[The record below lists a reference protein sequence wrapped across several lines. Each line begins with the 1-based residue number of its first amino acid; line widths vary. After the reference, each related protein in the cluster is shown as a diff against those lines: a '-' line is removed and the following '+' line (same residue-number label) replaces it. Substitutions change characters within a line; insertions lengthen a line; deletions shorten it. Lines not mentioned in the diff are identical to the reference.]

1 MECIIE
7 TKASAILQFVQR
19 LRGSLQWSD
28 LDDRIQVHNGGPGNA
43 EEDSS
48 IETFFEIAYSLA

>member
-7 TKASAILQFVQR
+7 TKASAILQFFQG
-19 LRGSLQWSD
+19 LRGSLQWPD
-28 LDDRIQVHNGGPGNA
+28 LDDRFQVHNGGPGNA
-43 EEDSS
+43 EEDSG